1 MAPVLRLIEQVTS
14 HVPRF
19 ADLIATTDPNELLA
33 APIGR
38 CYVGASF
45 AIWCAS
51 PELQG
56 SILWGA
62 LDERAIRDMMAVGQ
76 FIHHRAIAPRRRSIS
91 DCRQLE
97 HAAADVLLGFVTSA
111 RADVGSWSHG
121 LERQALIVPA
131 GVGGILISGAL
142 PMTGIAHAM
151 RVVHELDEAL
161 AFVEHPAA
169 AAAHAAAA
177 SLVAARRGPS
187 VLLSRL
193 RAQLEREL
201 RATSIER
208 SAAALGMSTRTL
220 QRELHELGTSYS
232 GELRRA
238 RIAVAEVLLVQ
249 TDRKIEAIAAQVGFG
264 TASRMSA
271 SLRRER
277 NVTASEL
284 RAARQL

>member
-1 MAPVLRLIEQVTS
+1 MTL

-19 ADLIATTDPNELLA
+19 ADLIATTDPSEFTA

-38 CYVGASF
+38 CFVGPSF

-62 LDERAIRDMMAVGQ
+62 LEERSIRDMMTVGQ

-91 DCRQLE
+91 DCRHLE
-97 HAAADVLLGFVTSA
+97 RAAADVLLGFVTSA
-111 RADVGSWSHG
+111 RADVASWTHG
-121 LERQALIVPA
+121 LERQALIVPS

-161 AFVEHPAA
+161 AFVDHPAA
-169 AAAHAAAA
+169 ETAHAAA
-177 SLVAARRGPS
+177 SSIVAARRGPS

-193 RAQLEREL
+193 RAQLGREH

-232 GELRRA
+232 SELRRA
-238 RIAVAEVLLVQ
+238 RIAVAEMLLVQ
-249 TDRKIEAIAAQVGFG
+249 TDRKIESIAAQVGFG

-271 SLRRER
+271 SLRREL

-284 RAARQL
+284 RAARER